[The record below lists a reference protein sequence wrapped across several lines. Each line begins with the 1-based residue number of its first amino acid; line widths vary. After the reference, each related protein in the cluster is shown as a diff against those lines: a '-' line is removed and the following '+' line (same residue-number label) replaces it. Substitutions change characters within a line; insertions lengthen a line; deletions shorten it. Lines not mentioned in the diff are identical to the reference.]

1 MAKLKSSKTRASQSQ
16 KSAASDKSTAAGIKA
31 QAEGLSKTIMESAQH
46 IWLAG
51 MGAFGRAQDEGTK
64 LFEALVKEG
73 TSLERKTR
81 NMASGQVDAV
91 RGAVEN
97 SVGQVRERASDTW
110 DRLEKVFED
119 RVQRSLNRLGVP
131 GRDEIQALTARV
143 DELTRELRKVGGV
156 KPAAPAKKAASK
168 PAPAKKAAAPAKKA
182 AKKAPGKAASKPAAK
197 RAPKAAAAAAAD
209 AS

>member
-1 MAKLKSSKTRASQSQ
+1 MAKLKSSKTRGSQSQ
-16 KSAASDKSTAAGIKA
+16 TAGLKS
-31 QAEGLSKTIMESAQH
+31 QAEGISKSIMESAQH

-51 MGAFGRAQDEGTK
+51 VGAFGRAQDEGTK

-81 NMASGQVDAV
+81 NMATGQVDAV
-91 RGAVEN
+91 RGAVES

-131 GRDEIQALTARV
+131 GRDEIQALSARV
-143 DELTRELRKVGGV
+143 DELNRELRKIGGA
-156 KPAAPAKKAASK
+156 KPAKAAAKAAAPARKVAKKASKPAAKKAAK
-168 PAPAKKAAAPAKKA
+168 PAPRKPAKKAAASGSSAN
-182 AKKAPGKAASKPAAK
+182 
-197 RAPKAAAAAAAD
+197 
-209 AS
+209 

>member
-1 MAKLKSSKTRASQSQ
+1 MAKLKSSKTRGSQSQ
-16 KSAASDKSTAAGIKA
+16 TAGLKS
-31 QAEGLSKTIMESAQH
+31 QAEGISKSIMESAQH

-51 MGAFGRAQDEGTK
+51 VGAFGRAQDEGTK

-81 NMASGQVDAV
+81 NMATGQVDAV
-91 RGAVEN
+91 RGAVES

-131 GRDEIQALTARV
+131 GRDEIQALSARV
-143 DELTRELRKVGGV
+143 DELNRELRKIGGA
-156 KPAAPAKKAASK
+156 KPAKASAKAAAPARKVAKKASKPAAKKAAK
-168 PAPAKKAAAPAKKA
+168 PAPRKPAKKAAASGSSAN
-182 AKKAPGKAASKPAAK
+182 
-197 RAPKAAAAAAAD
+197 
-209 AS
+209 

>member
-1 MAKLKSSKTRASQSQ
+1 MAKLKSSKSRGSQPQSN
-16 KSAASDKSTAAGIKA
+16 KSGTAGIKG
-31 QAEGLSKTIMESAQH
+31 QAEVLSKTIMESAQH

-51 MGAFGRAQDEGTK
+51 VGAFGRAQDEGTK

-81 NMASGQVDAV
+81 NMATGQVDAV
-91 RGAVEN
+91 RGAVES

-143 DELTRELRKVGGV
+143 DELNRELRKIGGA
-156 KPAAPAKKAASK
+156 KPAKT
-168 PAPAKKAAAPAKKA
+168 AAAPAKKA
-182 AKKAPGKAASKPAAK
+182 TAPAKKAAKPAAK
-197 RAPKAAAAAAAD
+197 KAAKKVAKPAASKSAKKAAAETTSS

>member
-1 MAKLKSSKTRASQSQ
+1 MAKLKSSKSRGSQPQSGKSQ
-16 KSAASDKSTAAGIKA
+16 TAGLKS
-31 QAEGLSKTIMESAQH
+31 QAEGISKSIMESAQH

-51 MGAFGRAQDEGTK
+51 VGAFGRAQDEGTK

-81 NMASGQVDAV
+81 NLATGQVDAV
-91 RGAVEN
+91 RGAVES

-143 DELTRELRKVGGV
+143 DELNRELRKIGGAKPARTASKAAAPV
-156 KPAAPAKKAASK
+156 SKPAAPARKAAKKVAKPAVKKAAK
-168 PAPAKKAAAPAKKA
+168 PAARKPAKKKAAAEA
-182 AKKAPGKAASKPAAK
+182 APNEN
-197 RAPKAAAAAAAD
+197 
-209 AS
+209 

>member
-1 MAKLKSSKTRASQSQ
+1 MAKLKSSKSRGSQSQ
-16 KSAASDKSTAAGIKA
+16 SDKSPTAGLKS
-31 QAEGLSKTIMESAQH
+31 QAEGISKSIMESAQH

-51 MGAFGRAQDEGTK
+51 VGAFGRAQDEGTK

-81 NMASGQVDAV
+81 NMATGQVDAV
-91 RGAVEN
+91 RGAVES

-143 DELTRELRKVGGV
+143 DELNRELRKIGGA
-156 KPAAPAKKAASK
+156 KPAKAAAAAPVKKAAKPAAKKAAK
-168 PAPAKKAAAPAKKA
+168 PAARKPAKKAAAKS
-182 AKKAPGKAASKPAAK
+182 AS
-197 RAPKAAAAAAAD
+197 
-209 AS
+209 

>member
-1 MAKLKSSKTRASQSQ
+1 MATLKSRKTRA
-16 KSAASDKSTAAGIKA
+16 AAGAKKAPAAGLKA
-31 QAEGLSKTIMESAQH
+31 QAEGLSKTIMESAQQ

-51 MGAFGRAQDEGTK
+51 VGAFGRAQDEGTK
-64 LFEALVKEG
+64 MFEALVKEG
-73 TSLERKTR
+73 MSLERKTR
-81 NMASGQVDAV
+81 SLASGQVDAV

-97 SVGQVRERASDTW
+97 RVGQVRERATDTW

-143 DELTRELRKVGGV
+143 DELNAELRKLGGKPAPRASAKPAASKRPV
-156 KPAAPAKKAASK
+156 AARKPAKPAAPAPRKKA
-168 PAPAKKAAAPAKKA
+168 
-182 AKKAPGKAASKPAAK
+182 KPAAS
-197 RAPKAAAAAAAD
+197 APAPE

>member
-1 MAKLKSSKTRASQSQ
+1 MAKLKSSKSRGSEPQSGNSG
-16 KSAASDKSTAAGIKA
+16 KAGLKG
-31 QAEGLSKTIMESAQH
+31 QAEVLSKTIMESAQH

-51 MGAFGRAQDEGTK
+51 VGAFGRAQDEGTK

-81 NMASGQVDAV
+81 NMATGQVDAV
-91 RGAVEN
+91 RGAVES

-131 GRDEIQALTARV
+131 GRDEIHALTARV
-143 DELTRELRKVGGV
+143 DELTRELRKIGGA
-156 KPAAPAKKAASK
+156 KPAKAPAKAAAPASK
-168 PAPAKKAAAPAKKA
+168 PARKAAKKVTKPAARKAAKPAARKSAKKAAAQ
-182 AKKAPGKAASKPAAK
+182 
-197 RAPKAAAAAAAD
+197 
-209 AS
+209 